1 MVSLV
6 DLFVLLNVFYVPL
19 SSSFL
24 MILDNNIKE
33 TKREIRDLEWKIHQ
47 LEKREKTFKS

>member
-6 DLFVLLNVFYVPL
+6 DLFVLLSMFYVPL
-19 SSSFL
+19 SMTFL
-24 MILDNNIKE
+24 IILDNDIKE

-47 LEKREKTFKS
+47 LEKREKTFK